1 MRQLVISNRA
11 EADLREIWRWSYI
24 RFGEIQADR
33 YLDDLD
39 TGMRLCG
46 SEPKN
51 GKQREAL
58 RAGYRSVLVGKH
70 LVFYTFTDSSVL
82 VQRVLHGSMDPDR
95 HV

>member
-1 MRQLVISNRA
+1 MRQLIISNKA

-24 RFGEIQADR
+24 RFGESQADR

-39 TGMRLCG
+39 TGMRLC
-46 SEPKN
+46 SSDPEK

-70 LVFYTFTDSSVL
+70 LVFYTFTHDTVL